1 MPESS
6 EKSRKA
12 KNAPARPR
20 GFYDILPEENEYWR
34 KFRGLAEEILS
45 AYGFAEIT
53 TPILEYTSLFKRTLG
68 DTSDVV
74 SKEMFSFTDR
84 SRDSVTLR
92 PEFTAGIS
100 RAYIEHGMFN
110 RPQPLKLWSFGPLF
124 RYDRPQAG
132 RQRQF
137 HQLDLEIIG
146 SIQPA
151 ADAEIIFLSHLIC
164 CRAGLEANIQIN
176 SLGSPESRREYL
188 KILKEYYRAK
198 KRLLC
203 DDCKERLGRNPLRL
217 LDCKQPGCLEPKKD
231 APQLV
236 DNLDE
241 ESKRHF
247 VKVLEYLDE
256 SEVPYV
262 LNPYIVRGLDYYN
275 RTAFEILPA
284 APLAATE
291 EEAGRIAL
299 GGGGRYD
306 GLIETL
312 GGRPTPAIGMAFGVE
327 RLLTEVKR
335 ANPDWVAKEK
345 PKVFLA
351 QLGEEAA
358 KRSFSLFEKLRAS
371 GIKTAAN
378 FAKEGLKTQLELADK
393 LGVAFAVILGQKE
406 LLDGTII
413 IRDMENGM
421 QEVVDS
427 AKIDEELKKRLAK
440 KIDPVPK
447 ISLELG

>member
-6 EKSRKA
+6 EKSKKA
-12 KNAPARPR
+12 KNAVARPR

-34 KFRGLAEEILS
+34 KFHGLAEEILL
-45 AYGFAEIT
+45 AYGFAEMA

-68 DTSDVV
+68 ETSDVV

-92 PEFTAGIS
+92 PEFTAGIA

-110 RPQPLKLWSFGPLF
+110 RPQPVKLWSFGPLF

-146 SIQPA
+146 SSQPA
-151 ADAEIIFLSHLIC
+151 ADAEIIFLAALIC
-164 CRAGLEANIQIN
+164 GRAGLEVSVQIN

-198 KRLLC
+198 KRFLC

-217 LDCKQPGCLEPKKD
+217 LDCKQPACQEPKKD
-231 APQLV
+231 SPQLV

-241 ESKRHF
+241 ESKQHF

-275 RTAFEILPA
+275 RTAFEIWPA
-284 APLAATE
+284 VPSSAG
-291 EEAGRIAL
+291 EEAAQIAL

-312 GGRPTPAIGMAFGVE
+312 GGRPTPAAGLAFGVE

-335 ANPDWVAKEK
+335 ARPDWVAKEK

-351 QLGEEAA
+351 RLGEEAA
-358 KRSFSLFEKLRAS
+358 KRSFLLFEKLRAS

-378 FAKEGLKTQLELADK
+378 FAKEGLKAQLELADK
-393 LGVAFAVILGQKE
+393 LGVAFTVILGQKE

-440 KIDPVPK
+440 KID
-447 ISLELG
+447 

>member
-1 MPESS
+1 MPEPS
-6 EKSRKA
+6 EKFKKSKT
-12 KNAPARPR
+12 APALLR
-20 GFYDILPEENEYWR
+20 GFRDILPEESEHFR
-34 KFRGLAEEILS
+34 KLRNLSEEILL
-45 AYGFAEIT
+45 AYGFSEIE

-68 DTSDVV
+68 ETSDVV
-74 SKEMFSFTDR
+74 SKEMFTFTDR

-92 PEFTAGIS
+92 PEMTAGIT

-110 RPQPLKLWSFGPLF
+110 RPQPLKLWSTGSLF

-132 RQRQF
+132 RFRQF

-146 SIQPA
+146 NQSA
-151 ADAEIIFLSHLIC
+151 VADAELIFIAYLIC
-164 CRAGLEANIQIN
+164 RQLGLEASVQIN
-176 SLGSPESRREYL
+176 SLGGAEARREYL
-188 KILKEYYRAK
+188 KILKEYYRAR

-203 DDCKERLGRNPLRL
+203 DDCKERLARNPLRL
-217 LDCKQPGCLEPKKD
+217 LDCKQPGCAEPKKG

-241 ESKRHF
+241 ESKQHF

-275 RTAFEILPA
+275 RTAFEIWPSGQ
-284 APLAATE
+284 E
-291 EEAGRIAL
+291 GEEAGQNAL

-306 GLIETL
+306 GLIEML
-312 GGRPTPAIGMAFGVE
+312 GGRPTPAVGMAFGVE
-327 RLLTEVKR
+327 RLLAEAKR
-335 ANPDWVAKEK
+335 ANPDWIGKEK
-345 PKVFLA
+345 PQVFLA

-358 KRSFSLFEKLRAS
+358 KRMFVLFEKLRAA
-371 GIKTAAN
+371 GIHLAAN
-378 FAKEGLKTQLELADK
+378 FAKEGLKPQLEQADK

-406 LLDGTII
+406 LQDGTII

-421 QEVVDS
+421 QEVVDM
-427 AKIDEELKKRLAK
+427 AKIDDELKKRLAK
-440 KIDPVPK
+440 KVD
-447 ISLELG
+447 